1 MIQGKGENKLSR
13 VVTHLYQ
20 DWKSNP
26 RLFNT
31 RPIAP
36 APQATAAT
44 ETHLVGQFFSF
55 GRSIFHQHSLVSSK
69 YQATSTFKQC
79 KTYNSCLLCLLNHTT
94 WTMSKCTMTC
104 WTVLYNMQF
113 KNDICAIY
121 KFHNIR
127 KPENIQANSH
137 LHVGV
142 CIKHFY
148 IPITPLQWLFHVLS
162 YTLFKISRKVNQQ
175 LFPAISNQNWHC
187 TSIPSGQKQLIPTVN
202 MINASWAVT
211 THTLILCNT
220 IRAHTLTRDS
230 SKLLHKNTHTRWYQ
244 KWPSNHSYSIY
255 PWNTTLIN

>member
-1 MIQGKGENKLSR
+1 MDLISFG
-13 VVTHLYQ
+13 
-20 DWKSNP
+20 
-26 RLFNT
+26 
-31 RPIAP
+31 RP
-36 APQATAAT
+36 
-44 ETHLVGQFFSF
+44 FFSF

-79 KTYNSCLLCLLNHTT
+79 KTYNSCLLNHTT
-94 WTMSKCTMTC
+94 WTMSKSTMTC

-211 THTLILCNT
+211 THTVILCNT
-220 IRAHTLTRDS
+220 IRVHTLTRDS
-230 SKLLHKNTHTRWYQ
+230 SKLLHKNTHTRWCQ